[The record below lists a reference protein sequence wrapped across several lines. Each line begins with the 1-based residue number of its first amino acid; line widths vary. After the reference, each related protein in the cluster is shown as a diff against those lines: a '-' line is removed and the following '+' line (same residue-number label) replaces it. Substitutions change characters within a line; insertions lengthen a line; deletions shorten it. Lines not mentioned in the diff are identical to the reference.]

1 MRRFGCTLQIL
12 KAFFFDSIL
21 FLYTTSRG
29 LTVRLWFG
37 GPKTATT
44 ILLFHWEI
52 FLLLFEVISSLKLPG
67 DTTIFID
74 QTLGVS
80 SHFPNYNL
88 SKVFNRYAL
97 ATLIMF
103 SSSCF
108 PSLFTKEVFFRGTQI
123 VHICSVLEKSHI
135 CNFRDF

>member
-21 FLYTTSRG
+21 FIYTTSRG
-29 LTVRLWFG
+29 LTVRLWFC
-37 GPKTATT
+37 GPKTATTT

-52 FLLLFEVISSLKLPG
+52 FLLLLEVISSLKLPG

-88 SKVFNRYAL
+88 SKIFYRYAF

-103 SSSCF
+103 LQALF
-108 PSLFTKEVFFRGTQI
+108 PHCLSTSEVFFRGTQ
-123 VHICSVLEKSHI
+123 VPNSS
-135 CNFRDF
+135 